1 MSINLL
7 DLVKSQMGSDLIG
20 KAASFLGESEAS
32 TGKAVNAALPALLG
46 GMISKSSS
54 SEGASALM
62 GFLNQGE
69 NDGSI
74 FSKLGGLLEGG
85 SISSLLGSGSGI
97 LQMLLGDKLGAIA
110 SAIASYAGIKQESS
124 SNLLGLAA
132 PLLMGGVG
140 KYVKDQGITSAS
152 GLASLLGGQSD
163 FVKAALPAGL
173 GGTLG
178 SILGLGGLSNMASQ
192 ATGAAANAVST
203 AAKGGSNILGW
214 VLGGLAALA
223 LMFLVYKGCNKPTA
237 ATEAPATDTVAAT
250 TPATPEPA
258 PAATAELKFEVGSQE
273 EAMLA
278 FIKDANQAIDK
289 QKWFDFPE
297 IMFDSGSAALKPE
310 SEGKLNNILSILNA
324 YPQVNLKIG
333 GYTDNTGDDQ
343 KNLKLSDE
351 RAKACLTWLSSKGV
365 DAARM
370 SAEGYGEA
378 NPVASNDTEEGKAK
392 NRRISFSVRQ
402 K

>member
-20 KAASFLGESEAS
+20 KAASFLGESES
-32 TGKAVNAALPALLG
+32 NTGKAVNAALPALLG
-46 GMISKSSS
+46 GMISKSTS

-74 FSKLGGLLEGG
+74 FGKLGGLLEGG
-85 SISSLLGSGSGI
+85 ALSSLLGSGSGI

-110 SAIASYAGIKQESS
+110 AAIASYAGIKQESS

-140 KYVKDQGITSAS
+140 KYVKEQGITSAS

-178 SILGLGGLSNMASQ
+178 SILGLGNLGNLASQ
-192 ATGAAANAVST
+192 ATGAATSAVNT
-203 AAKGGSNILGW
+203 ATKASGNMLGW
-214 VLGGLAALA
+214 ILGGLAALA
-223 LMFLVYKGCNKPTA
+223 LMFLVYKGCNKTTA
-237 ATEAPATDTVAAT
+237 TTDAPAQDSVAAA
-250 TPATPEPA
+250 PAPVTPEPA
-258 PAATAELKFEVGSQE
+258 TSAALKFDAGTQE
-273 EAMLA
+273 EAMLM
-278 FIKDANQAIDK
+278 FINDANQAIDK

-297 IMFDSGSAALKPE
+297 IMFDSGSAVLKPE
-310 SEGKLNNILSILNA
+310 SESRLNNILSILNA

-343 KNLKLSDE
+343 KNLKLSDD
-351 RAKACLTWLSSKGV
+351 RAKACLTWLTGKGI
-365 DAARM
+365 DAARL